1 MSNLKSTTAIFSV
14 PKDRLGCHRTRESPG
29 ERRQPAGRTALPV
42 PGDCSPAARKLRM
55 FTRWPYLHRPD
66 PSLSA
71 GAGSAGRIAGRRG
84 QSRRPGARPGA
95 WFRLTA
101 ARVALCAQRVLQPR
115 TLPQLDSDGTVYR
128 HDVVHRA
135 SVGRGYG
142 RPAGGSNST
151 WPLPPGRRLG
161 LGLPL
166 GPSRSLKWT
175 RGRAPGTDPRAT
187 GPCAGLAMTAS
198 GCTSRPVRAR
208 PAGVKIFH
216 ARQSDCSHHR
226 EPTLIHI
233 TDLFPTVLLSHLV
246 SGQFFFARPLLLI

>member
-14 PKDRLGCHRTRESPG
+14 PKDRLGCRRTRESPG
-29 ERRQPAGRTALPV
+29 ERRQPAGRAALPA
-42 PGDCSPAARKLRM
+42 PGACSPAARKLRM
-55 FTRWPYLHRPD
+55 FARWPYLHRPD

-71 GAGSAGRIAGRRG
+71 GAGPAGRTAGRRG

-142 RPAGGSNST
+142 RPAGGSNSA

-161 LGLPL
+161 LGLPF
-166 GPSRSLKWT
+166 GPSR
-175 RGRAPGTDPRAT
+175 AT
-187 GPCAGLAMTAS
+187 PTYARTC
-198 GCTSRPVRAR
+198 SR
-208 PAGVKIFH
+208 H
-216 ARQSDCSHHR
+216 
-226 EPTLIHI
+226 
-233 TDLFPTVLLSHLV
+233 
-246 SGQFFFARPLLLI
+246 

>member
-14 PKDRLGCHRTRESPG
+14 PKDRLGCHRTRESHG

-42 PGDCSPAARKLRM
+42 PGDCSPAARKLSM

-71 GAGSAGRIAGRRG
+71 GAGPAGRIAGRRG

-128 HDVVHRA
+128 HGVVHRA

-142 RPAGGSNST
+142 RPTGPAQACPTQVKPCPPDADSDWACHSDRPAPSN
-151 WPLPPGRRLG
+151 
-161 LGLPL
+161 
-166 GPSRSLKWT
+166 
-175 RGRAPGTDPRAT
+175 GRADALPALTPESRAHVPGWP
-187 GPCAGLAMTAS
+187 
-198 GCTSRPVRAR
+198 
-208 PAGVKIFH
+208 
-216 ARQSDCSHHR
+216 
-226 EPTLIHI
+226 
-233 TDLFPTVLLSHLV
+233 
-246 SGQFFFARPLLLI
+246 